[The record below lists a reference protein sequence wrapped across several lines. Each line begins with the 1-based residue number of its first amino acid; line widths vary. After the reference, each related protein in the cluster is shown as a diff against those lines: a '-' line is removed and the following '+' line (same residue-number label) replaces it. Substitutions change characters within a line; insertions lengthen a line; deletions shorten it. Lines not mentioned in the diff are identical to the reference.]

1 MTAVLDGVAVAV
13 VAAALLLGAAA
24 LLLTRD
30 ARAALAI
37 LLDLLLV
44 AGLLHLSAS
53 AAWTAIGTAALV
65 VTIRKVVAHGLRAG
79 RSALAEAAAPARRPG

>member
-1 MTAVLDGVAVAV
+1 MTALLDGVAVTV

-44 AGLLHLSAS
+44 AGLLHLSAT
-53 AAWTAIGTAALV
+53 AAWTAIATAALV
-65 VTIRKVVAHGLRAG
+65 VAIRKVVALGLEAG
-79 RSALAEAAAPARRPG
+79 RSALAAAAAPPRRQG